1 MGDGLFKRG
10 HIWFAWV
17 NGHRVST
24 GLRDKQ
30 AAAKKR
36 DELERR
42 AVDPAYA
49 LGREAT
55 GQQIFDN
62 YARSRRRLGRS
73 SGTMHHVE
81 TKMGNL
87 LRLLPVKCDDWNLA
101 EFEKYVDD
109 RLKEGVRRTTIK
121 KELRVA
127 LAALRHAR
135 KHHLFDRA
143 PEDIIPELSDDYR
156 PRTRF
161 LTPWELVALVTA
173 LDEENDPLRAAH
185 VVFIVATGA
194 RWSESLKATP
204 NHVGW
209 RSGDDTGLFGTKT
222 KASRRTVPTVGVSA
236 SLLSFVA
243 GRVRG
248 GMPDRPMFAPW
259 PNVRRSLLS
268 ACKRAGIAPV
278 SPNDLRR
285 TFATWLQQAGATN
298 ELIAK
303 VLGHTTTRMT
313 ESVYG
318 KLPAADVARLLRE
331 RVGGGLSDEGV
342 RDGGLTKE
350 DRSVR
355 EGGSRGEQGLLLGDR
370 GRQPASVGGGAGL
383 AEVERDERGVRG
395 AQRERPG
402 AESRVLV
409 ERETG
414 DGVEV
419 RPGEGSGEEGAPVL
433 RALLGASA
441 GAEAEGQPVRFDGGA
456 HGSGA
461 RTGEKNIGLL
471 MGSKQ
476 VFSGRSE
483 GTSVIAEKAVSSEK
497 NQPFG
502 SAQTPGRT
510 GDTGIFNP
518 PESAANVDESRDSGA
533 DWVAGGPPSPDGPC
547 VYEGVPRDRPGH
559 EWYVNATSGYCRYCG
574 ARSSLPEFSPVQGPC
589 QACDTPWGL
598 HTSSMKRRCRGDDP
612 PLGSH
617 VAVQLQSD
625 IRESALDLARFA
637 RDVAWDAAEQ
647 AVRRELIA
655 RRRYLPQF
663 VGAVRGELA
672 S

>member
-10 HIWFAWV
+10 HIWFAWI

-30 AAAKKR
+30 AATKKR

-55 GQQIFDN
+55 GQTIFDN

-73 SGTMHHVE
+73 AGTMHHVE

-143 PEDIIPELSDDYR
+143 PEDIIPELGDDYR

-161 LTPWELVALVTA
+161 LTPWELVALVSA
-173 LDEENDPLRAAH
+173 LEEENEPHRGAH
-185 VVFIVATGA
+185 IVFIAATGA
-194 RWSESLKATP
+194 RWGESLRA
-204 NHVGW
+204 HVEDVDFKTLTVHL
-209 RSGDDTGLFGTKT
+209 RGTKT
-222 KASRRTVPTVGVSA
+222 KTSTRDVPMVGPA
-236 SLLSFVA
+236 RSLLRWAV
-243 GRVRG
+243 
-248 GMPDRPMFAPW
+248 DRAFEPKCFQPW

-285 TFATWLQQAGATN
+285 TFSTWLQQAGATN
-298 ELIAK
+298 DLIAK
-303 VLGHTTTRMT
+303 VMGHTSSRMV
-313 ESVYG
+313 ERVYG

-342 RDGGLTKE
+342 RDGEGESATESATGDSLP
-350 DRSVR
+350 
-355 EGGSRGEQGLLLGDR
+355 GGSGVGAGPGR
-370 GRQPASVGGGAGL
+370 GRSGGGRRSGASDAPASGHDHPESADGTGRAK
-383 AEVERDERGVRG
+383 ASSEHPE
-395 AQRERPG
+395 PG
-402 AESRVLV
+402 PS
-409 ERETG
+409 
-414 DGVEV
+414 
-419 RPGEGSGEEGAPVL
+419 
-433 RALLGASA
+433 AL
-441 GAEAEGQPVRFDGGA
+441 
-456 HGSGA
+456 
-461 RTGEKNIGLL
+461 KNTGLL

-483 GTSVIAEKAVSSEK
+483 GTSVITEKAVSPEK
-497 NQPFG
+497 NQAFRG
-502 SAQTPGRT
+502 AQRQNRT
-510 GDTGIFNP
+510 ADTGIFNP
-518 PESAANVDESRDSGA
+518 PESATNADESRNSGA
-533 DWVAGGPPSPDGPC
+533 GWVAGGRARAMADMGVVPSTTADVETWLLHGA
-547 VYEGVPRDRPGH
+547 D
-559 EWYVNATSGYCRYCG
+559 EWA
-574 ARSSLPEFSPVQGPC
+574 PVQGPC
-589 QACDTPWGL
+589 QACPMPWGL

-612 PLGSH
+612 PLGIPSPS
-617 VAVQLQSD
+617 V
-625 IRESALDLARFA
+625 ALDLARFA
-637 RDVAWDAAEQ
+637 RDAAWDAAEK

-663 VGAVRGELA
+663 VGAVRT
-672 S
+672 